1 MRELTPFGIFP
12 PAAGRG
18 QSFPN
23 GSGQW
28 MQPQVQQQPQF
39 LIPAPGDRF
48 PVPMGATQER
58 SPGTWIA
65 AGVGLAILVGG
76 AIWLAS
82 KAREDR
88 LEEESGFY
96 VMLYDGDATA
106 GKRPLMYRGPFDSHE
121 DADEVAEKFRDNW
134 TTIIEWS
141 DSTPS
146 V

>member
-12 PAAGRG
+12 PGPG
-18 QSFPN
+18 QGFPDGN
-23 GSGQW
+23 L
-28 MQPQVQQQPQF
+28 QPQPQPF
-39 LIPAPGDRF
+39 LVPAPGDRF
-48 PVPMGATQER
+48 PVPMGASTQER

-65 AGVGLAILVGG
+65 AGVGIAILVGG
-76 AIWLAS
+76 ALWLAS

-96 VMLYDGDATA
+96 VMLYDGDATP
-106 GKRPLMYRGPFDSHE
+106 GKSPLMYRGPFDTHE
-121 DADEVAEKFRDNW
+121 DADEIAEKFRDNW